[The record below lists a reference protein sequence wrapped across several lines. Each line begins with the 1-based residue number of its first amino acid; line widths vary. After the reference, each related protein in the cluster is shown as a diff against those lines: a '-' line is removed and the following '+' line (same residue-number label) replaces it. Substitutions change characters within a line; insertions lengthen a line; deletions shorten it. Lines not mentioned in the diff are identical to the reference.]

1 MRNYYRV
8 SLLSSLSCDWQI
20 RASKQSCADR
30 TKKMGG
36 HIENTRGRKPTGNRS
51 EKLLLYWYHIYHF
64 YTHFFVCPI
73 RCVWNAKRLVSI
85 KLIDGMINANGFEL
99 INILWNAYMSQT
111 VAAVEIMCTRC
122 VDLAIFKSSQIS
134 LWSRGRNCVCSIWNW
149 NGNWDL
155 YASSFLKSFAH
166 VGISTSNLKLLINNN
181 LFSLIEYR
189 AWNDDLTNFQ
199 LQRSPEIWNL
209 VSWSEMISSVHWCCR
224 RPKTTNPT
232 AEVSWS
238 AIFPSQSEM
247 AAPELIDCKV
257 RLPFI
262 SSRSHVRDDWSVLTG
277 CKPFNAP
284 GISH

>member
-1 MRNYYRV
+1 MPTCTRQTTHINQISNPSLSSLSAEAPINSLLRLCSARLFFRHNHRWRSHGWQMRNYYRV

-20 RASKQSCADR
+20 CGSKQSCADR

-111 VAAVEIMCTRC
+111 VAAVEITCTRC

-134 LWSRGRNCVCSIWNW
+134 LWSRGKNFVCSIWNGI
-149 NGNWDL
+149 GNWDL
-155 YASSFLKSFAH
+155 YASSFWKALLMLEYPLP
-166 VGISTSNLKLLINNN
+166 TSN
-181 LFSLIEYR
+181 S
-189 AWNDDLTNFQ
+189 
-199 LQRSPEIWNL
+199 
-209 VSWSEMISSVHWCCR
+209 
-224 RPKTTNPT
+224 
-232 AEVSWS
+232 
-238 AIFPSQSEM
+238 
-247 AAPELIDCKV
+247 
-257 RLPFI
+257 
-262 SSRSHVRDDWSVLTG
+262 
-277 CKPFNAP
+277 
-284 GISH
+284 